1 MNCPECGHEVPDG
14 GTFCGDCGAR
24 IEAMPAAA
32 GRQPKPDV
40 QAMLSRA
47 NLLRVRGQWEAAAEQ
62 CAEVLKIEPQNAAV
76 HSLLGEI
83 YDNQGHMERAIRW
96 YEEALELNPTSVAD
110 RAKLARAREID
121 RARQQPKSA
130 TAR

>member
-14 GTFCGDCGAR
+14 GAFCGDCGAR
-24 IEAMPAAA
+24 VEARRAAVEKP
-32 GRQPKPDV
+32 PKPDA

-83 YDNQGHMERAIRW
+83 YDNQGYLERAIRW
-96 YEEALELNPTSVAD
+96 YEEALELNPNSVAD
-110 RAKLARAREID
+110 RAKLARARELL
-121 RARQQPKSA
+121 RARQGTGA
-130 TAR
+130 